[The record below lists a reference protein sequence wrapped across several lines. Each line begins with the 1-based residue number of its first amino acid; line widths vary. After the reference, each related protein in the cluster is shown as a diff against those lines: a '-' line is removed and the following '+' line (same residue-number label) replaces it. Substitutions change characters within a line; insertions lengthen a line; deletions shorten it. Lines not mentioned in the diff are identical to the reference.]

1 MPQVPNSVSLADS
14 PSALDSDTLNQLFPS
29 DSPTSTAGIQMPAS
43 QEPQQTVLAPVQS
56 PANEEYLSGESS
68 RYKTRDAAVQGL
80 NEKDRLIAQLRQQ
93 YSLATGVDP
102 ITKQPLGQRQPAPDE
117 NYLNNPDKYLKDL
130 SAAKSAQELTRVQ
143 TKLVLDTLQPLQ
155 PLITS
160 SAKQQALE
168 QTKSQYQDFG
178 AFYGSQE
185 YTQVLEKTPSLK
197 EAIDMAEGDY
207 RFHNRLPD
215 LYSTAY
221 HVRNGMRLPQVIAE
235 NAARPAPV
243 ATPAPRQSLPQS
255 TPVPPE
261 PTGRIGLNTPEAR
274 KALIA
279 AFEGQQVFDT
289 KTW

>member
-1 MPQVPNSVSLADS
+1 MSQAPTSVSLADS
-14 PSALDSDTLNQLFPS
+14 PSALDSETLNQLFPS
-29 DSPTSTAGIQMPAS
+29 DSPTSTASVQPQATP
-43 QEPQQTVLAPVQS
+43 EPQQTVLAPVQS
-56 PANEEYLSGESS
+56 PTNEEYLAGESS
-68 RYKTRDAAVQGL
+68 RYKTREAATQGL

-102 ITKQPLGQRQPAPDE
+102 ITKQPLAQRAPAPDE
-117 NYLNNPDKYLKDL
+117 NYLSNPDKYLKDL
-130 SAAKSAQELTRVQ
+130 SAAKSAQDLTRVQ

-178 AFYGSQE
+178 SFYGSQE

-221 HVRNGMRLPQVIAE
+221 LVRNGMRLPQVLQE
-235 NAARPAPV
+235 QAARPQPQ
-243 ATPAPRQSLPQS
+243 ATPAPRQSV
-255 TPVPPE
+255 TPTTPP
-261 PTGRIGLNTPEAR
+261 PPAPSSPIGLNSPEAR

-279 AFEGQQVFDT
+279 QFEGQQGFDT

>member
-1 MPQVPNSVSLADS
+1 MSQVPNSVSLSDS
-14 PSALDSDTLNQLFPS
+14 PSALDSETLNQLFPS
-29 DSPTSTAGIQMPAS
+29 DSPTSTASIQTPALAQPS
-43 QEPQQTVLAPVQS
+43 QTIAPVVAA
-56 PANEEYLSGESS
+56 PAEPYLKGEGSTYNS
-68 RYKTRDAAVQGL
+68 REAATQGL

-102 ITKQPLGQRQPAPDE
+102 ITKQPLSQRAPIDE
-117 NYLNNPDKYLKDL
+117 NYLSNPDKYLKDL

-160 SAKQQALE
+160 SAKQQSLD
-168 QTKSQYQDFG
+168 QVKSQYQDFG
-178 AFYGSQE
+178 SFYGSPE

-221 HVRNGMRLPQVIAE
+221 HVRNGMRLPGVLQEQAT
-235 NAARPAPV
+235 RPAPV
-243 ATPAPRQSLPQS
+243 ATPATRQTVTATTPNPPQ
-255 TPVPPE
+255 
-261 PTGRIGLNTPEAR
+261 PTGQIGLNTPEAR

-279 AFEGQQVFDT
+279 AFEGQDGFNT

>member
-1 MPQVPNSVSLADS
+1 MSQVPNSVSLADA
-14 PSALDSDTLNQLFPS
+14 PSALDTDTLNQLFPS
-29 DSPTSTAGIQMPAS
+29 DSPTSTAGIQAPATS
-43 QEPQQTVLAPVQS
+43 EPAPQAQP
-56 PANEEYLSGESS
+56 PAPSSEEYLAGEAS
-68 RYKTRDAAVQGL
+68 RYKTREAAVQGL

-102 ITKQPLGQRQPAPDE
+102 ITKQPLSQRQAPTVDE
-117 NYLNNPDKYLKDL
+117 NYLSNPDRYLKDL

-160 SAKQQALE
+160 SAKQQALD
-168 QTKSQYQDFG
+168 QTKSQFQDFG
-178 AFYGSQE
+178 TFYGTPE

-207 RFHNRLPD
+207 RYHNRLPD
-215 LYSTAY
+215 LYATAY
-221 HVRNGMRLPQVIAE
+221 HVRNGMRLPQVLQEQAS
-235 NAARPAPV
+235 RPSPTP
-243 ATPAPRQSLPQS
+243 TPAPRQSVPSTTPPPPQ
-255 TPVPPE
+255 
-261 PTGRIGLNTPEAR
+261 PTGQMGLNTPDAR

-279 AFEGQQVFDT
+279 AFEGQDGFNT

>member
-1 MPQVPNSVSLADS
+1 MSQVPNSVSLADS
-14 PSALDSDTLNQLFPS
+14 PSALDSETLNQLFPS
-29 DSPTSTAGIQMPAS
+29 DSPTSTASIQTPAS
-43 QEPQQTVLAPVQS
+43 VEPTQTVLAPVQ
-56 PANEEYLSGESS
+56 PPEEYLAGENS
-68 RYKTRDAAVQGL
+68 RYKTREAATQGL

-102 ITKQPLGQRQPAPDE
+102 ITKQPLAQRQPAPDQ
-117 NYLNNPDKYLKDL
+117 NYLSNPESYLKDL

-178 AFYGSQE
+178 TFYGSQE

-221 HVRNGMRLPQVIAE
+221 LVRNGMRLPQVLQE
-235 NAARPAPV
+235 QAARPQPQ
-243 ATPAPRQSLPQS
+243 ATPAPRQSVTS
-255 TPVPPE
+255 TTPPPPE
-261 PTGRIGLNTPEAR
+261 PTGQIGLNTPEAR

-279 AFEGQQVFDT
+279 QFEGQTGFAT

>member
-1 MPQVPNSVSLADS
+1 MSQVPNSVSLADS
-14 PSALDSDTLNQLFPS
+14 PSALDSETLNQLFPS
-29 DSPTSTAGIQMPAS
+29 DSPTSTASVQPLPPA
-43 QEPQQTVLAPVQS
+43 EPVQQVIAPV
-56 PANEEYLSGESS
+56 PAPQEEYLQGENS
-68 RYKTRDAAVQGL
+68 RYKTREAATQGL

-102 ITKQPLGQRQPAPDE
+102 ITKQPLTQRAPVDE
-117 NYLNNPDKYLKDL
+117 NYLSNPDKYLKDL

-178 AFYGSQE
+178 AFYGSPE
-185 YTQVLEKTPSLK
+185 YTTVLEKTPSLK

-221 HVRNGMRLPQVIAE
+221 LVRNGMRLPGVLQEQA
-235 NAARPAPV
+235 NRPAPV
-243 ATPAPRQSLPQS
+243 ATPAPRQGVTSTTPPPPQPS
-255 TPVPPE
+255 AS
-261 PTGRIGLNTPEAR
+261 IGLNSPEAR

-279 AFEGQQVFDT
+279 QFEGQQGFDT

>member
-1 MPQVPNSVSLADS
+1 MPQAPTSVSLADA
-14 PSALDSDTLNQLFPS
+14 PSALDSETLNQLFPS
-29 DSPTSTAGIQMPAS
+29 DSPTSTAGIQTPAS
-43 QEPQQTVLAPVQS
+43 QEPAQQVIAPVS
-56 PANEEYLSGESS
+56 APEEYLSGESS
-68 RYKTRDAAVQGL
+68 RYRTRDAAVQGL

-102 ITKQPLGQRQPAPDE
+102 ITKQPLAQRAPAPDE
-117 NYLNNPDKYLKDL
+117 NYLSNPDKYLKDL

-178 AFYGSQE
+178 TFYGTPE

-197 EAIDMAEGDY
+197 EAIEMAEGDY

-221 HVRNGMRLPQVIAE
+221 LVRNGMRLPQVLQEQA
-235 NAARPAPV
+235 NRQSAV
-243 ATPAPRQSLPQS
+243 ATPAPRQSVTATTPNPPQ
-255 TPVPPE
+255 
-261 PTGRIGLNTPEAR
+261 PTGQIGLNTPDAR

-279 AFEGQQVFDT
+279 AFEGQSGFDT